1 MAITVTREGAVA
13 IVKLDRGLANTY
25 DMEFMQGL
33 DAAINEIRL
42 DDGVQV
48 AVLSSAVPKFF
59 SAGADIGMLKTSAPL
74 YKATFC
80 LFCQET
86 LNKIERTPKVFIA
99 AIEGHCVGGGLEIA
113 LACDLRFM
121 AEGSWKIGLPEV
133 SLGVLPGT
141 GGTQRLPRL
150 IGKSRAL
157 DLMITGSTLSASEAL
172 DTGLVNRV
180 YPQEELMPRALEYA
194 RKLTEGAVRAIGL
207 IKLAVNEGL
216 EMPLTAGLTLEREL
230 QNRLFV
236 TRDAQEGISAFL
248 EKRPAQFKRE

>member
-1 MAITVTREGAVA
+1 MPVTLSREGPIAM
-13 IVKLDRGLANTY
+13 IKIEHGRQNTY

-33 DAAINEIRL
+33 DAAINEVRL
-42 DDGVQV
+42 DNAIQV
-48 AVLSSAVPKFF
+48 AVLCSGVPGFF
-59 SAGADIGMLKTSAPL
+59 SAGADINMLKASEPR

-86 LNKIERTPKVFIA
+86 LNKMERTPKIFIA

-121 AEGSWKIGLPEV
+121 ADGRWRIGLPEV
-133 SLGVLPGT
+133 GLGVLPGT

-157 DLMITGSTLSASEAL
+157 DMMITGTTVGAKEAL
-172 DTGLVNRV
+172 EMGLVNRV
-180 YPQEELMPRALEYA
+180 FPQEDLMPQVQEYA
-194 RKLTEGAVRAIGL
+194 RKLTQGAVRAIGL

-216 EMPLTAGLTLEREL
+216 ELPLTGGLTLEREL

-236 TRDAQEGISAFL
+236 TGDAQEGISAFL
-248 EKRPAQFKRE
+248 EKRQAQFQGE